1 MKKIFILIF
10 SPLIFS
16 SLLFALTASSTDAG
30 SIIVPDSFD
39 PIEFKIQEMSAKE
52 KEEEKLLLEKENNAE
67 NKNEEVAQGQIYPEA
82 KKTNLN
88 IPGLDHELTKKYIE
102 LYQSKTNSAWIAQSL
117 VNSAPYRP
125 YIRQKL
131 KEKNMPSYLQ
141 YLPIIESNYK
151 VTAVSKSGAKGIW
164 QFMENSMAPML
175 KKTSWYDERYDPWKE
190 TDAALVKLMDNY
202 KMFGDWNIAIAAYN
216 CGGGAMRR
224 LLKAHP
230 KADFWYLAENNLLR
244 TETKLY
250 VPKLL
255 AVAELIENAEYYGL
269 LNIGVADKMIEFEEV
284 TEFDYVEVNGI
295 ISTEELSKVIG
306 IEKDEIEFLNPSL
319 LKKMTPPEKFSLR
332 LAKGSGPKAQEAL
345 SKIDLP
351 KDFITYTVQKGDN
364 LSAIARTYGVSVDAI
379 CKASGI
385 SKDSILSIGQK
396 LSVPIYE
403 K

>member
-1 MKKIFILIF
+1 M
-10 SPLIFS
+10 
-16 SLLFALTASSTDAG
+16 
-30 SIIVPDSFD
+30 PDSFD

-88 IPGLDHELTKKYIE
+88 IPGLDHELTKKYIG